1 MSLNILLEEI
11 LGIKNNYKIYF
22 GCTGIDCFH

>member
-1 MSLNILLEEI
+1 MSPNISLEEI

-22 GCTGIDCFH
+22 GYSGIDCFN